1 MSALLGAGLSAVS
14 TGTTAVSGASAM
26 AEMEALS
33 AQQQA
38 QNVRMGQLS
47 MMNALSEAQGN
58 LTKKMGE
65 SIKNLV

>member
-1 MSALLGAGLSAVS
+1 MSAIIGAGMSALGTVGSA
-14 TGTTAVSGASAM
+14 ASSATAM
-26 AEMEALS
+26 AGMEALS

-38 QNVRMGQLS
+38 QNLRMGELS
-47 MMNALSEAQGN
+47 MQNALSEAQGN

>member
-1 MSALLGAGLSAVS
+1 MAALLGAGMSALGTLGS
-14 TGTTAVSGASAM
+14 TASGATSM
-26 AEMEALS
+26 AAMEALS

-38 QNVRMGQLS
+38 QNLRMGELS
-47 MMNALSEAQGN
+47 MQNALSEAQAN

>member
-1 MSALLGAGLSAVS
+1 MSALVGLGTSLLGTGS
-14 TGTTAVSGASAM
+14 TAASGAASM
-26 AEMEALS
+26 AAMEALS

-38 QNVRMGQLS
+38 QNLRMGQLS

-58 LTKKMGE
+58 MTKKMGE